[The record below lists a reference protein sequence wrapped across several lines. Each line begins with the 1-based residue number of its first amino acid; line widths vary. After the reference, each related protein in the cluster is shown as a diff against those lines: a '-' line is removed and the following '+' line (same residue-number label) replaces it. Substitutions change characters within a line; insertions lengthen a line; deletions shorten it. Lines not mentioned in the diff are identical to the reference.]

1 MSETVEIL
9 KLPARLESLE
19 PFLAFVLERAMQAGA
34 SQGLLGD
41 IKLCMEEILTNVFFH
56 AYPDSDGRIEVS
68 FSAHSDGILRI
79 EVTDWGIAFDPVTFE
94 AMDLE
99 RDFADRNLGG
109 MGIVLARELSHQM
122 FYQRSG
128 DVNRLKIAFLLD
140 LG

>member
-1 MSETVEIL
+1 LSETVEIL
-9 KLPARLESLE
+9 KLPARLDSLDT
-19 PFLAFVLERAMQAGA
+19 FLEFLIEKARRAGA

-41 IKLCMEEILTNVFFH
+41 IKLCMEEILTNIFFH
-56 AYPDSDGRIEVS
+56 AYPDGDGRVEVS
-68 FSAHSDGILRI
+68 ICAHSDGMMRV